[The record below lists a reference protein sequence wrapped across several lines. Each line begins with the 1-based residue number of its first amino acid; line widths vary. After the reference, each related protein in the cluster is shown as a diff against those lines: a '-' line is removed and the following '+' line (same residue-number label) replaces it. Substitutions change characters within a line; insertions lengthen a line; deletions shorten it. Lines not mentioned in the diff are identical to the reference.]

1 MKAVFTI
8 STDDLKAKAYDKMRK
23 PEKVT
28 YPTKGSE
35 DVLLVSIVKRMLA
48 EA

>member
-8 STDDLKAKAYDKMRK
+8 STDDLKAKAYDNMRK
-23 PEKVT
+23 PEKVK

-35 DVLLVSIVKRMLA
+35 DTLLVCIIKKMLA
-48 EA
+48 ED